1 MPGSSMSIS
10 TKLVT
15 AEEFAAMPD
24 DGMFSELIRGEIVS
38 VGPPAKQHGRLVAR
52 IGKLLSIRVEDTGKG
67 VVVSGSGVIITRDP
81 DSVLAPDV
89 SVYLGPVIAPLDEP
103 QRYEEITPDIV
114 FEVVSPS
121 DSAANVEDKVALY
134 LESGVKTVVVVWP
147 RLRRL
152 TVRTLGGDTSLG
164 EGDLLTFTELPG
176 VSIAVEEIFTSAAVS

>member
-1 MPGSSMSIS
+1 MSIS

-24 DGMFSELIRGEIVS
+24 DGMFSELIRGEIVT

-52 IGKLLSIRVEDTGKG
+52 IGKLLSIRVEDAGKG
-67 VVVSGSGVIITRDP
+67 VVVAGSGVIVSRDP

-89 SVYLGPVIAPLDEP
+89 AVYLGPVIAPIDEP
-103 QRYEEITPDIV
+103 QRYEETTPNIV

-147 RLRRL
+147 RLKRL
-152 TVRTLGGDTSLG
+152 TVRTPLGDSSLS
-164 EGDLLTFTELPG
+164 EGDLLTFADLPG
-176 VSIAVEEIFTSAAVS
+176 INIAIDEMFSSALPA